1 MEILEIILSLFY
13 ATPFIVVSFGYYYLM
28 SALVYASHRKK
39 ESDIKD
45 FRLRTTL
52 YSLISTGVGLVF
64 IILPNFSGILVWDS
78 FESYF
83 FPSLGFLVA
92 VLFNILFQSILFYQ
106 DKRYKFDRIK
116 ILLLCEPYAF
126 FLLIIY
132 NWIMMRAHTN

>member
-1 MEILEIILSLFY
+1 MEILLIFLY
-13 ATPFIVVSFGYYYLM
+13 TTPFIIISFGYYYLM
-28 SALVYASHRKK
+28 SALVYAFHRKR

-45 FRLRTTL
+45 FRLKTSL
-52 YSLISTGVGLVF
+52 YSLISTCVGLFFV
-64 IILPNFSGILVWDS
+64 ILPILNGNPLWYS

-116 ILLLCEPYAF
+116 ILLLCEPYF
-126 FLLIIY
+126 FFIFIY
-132 NWIMMRAHTN
+132 LWVKSAIFS